1 VEPRSQRSP
10 GYHTSILNANS
21 ILTRSPWQKKK
32 LHVKNVIAKV
42 TGQSDQS
49 AASESNPT
57 SDHEDS
63 VLQSSGAHNKER
75 THDVTA
81 RVRAATSSTGHA
93 AAEGEV
99 SQAMVASDVETP
111 HSDSDSDAQSSSG
124 SVSKFKS
131 LPCCRIDFELDS
143 TVLEGISETIG
154 IIRSHFCYWDHRNV
168 ATLIVTLMLSPPP
181 LSGDDELGLVDFGSA
196 MLADG
201 SKSGMP

>member
-1 VEPRSQRSP
+1 MNIPS
-10 GYHTSILNANS
+10 SIS
-21 ILTRSPWQKKK
+21 VLTYSPWQKKK

-49 AASESNPT
+49 AANDSNQTSEY
-57 SDHEDS
+57 EES
-63 VLQSSGAHNKER
+63 VLQSPGAHNKER
-75 THDVTA
+75 TRDVTA
-81 RVRAATSSTGHA
+81 RVRASTSSTGQT

-99 SQAMVASDVETP
+99 AQASVASDAEAP

-131 LPCCRIDFELDS
+131 QPCCRIDFELDS

-168 ATLIVTLMLSPPP
+168 ATLIATLMLSPPP

-196 MLADG
+196 MSSDG
-201 SKSGMP
+201 SQTGMPSF